1 MSKNLD
7 ENVISELQKIR
18 RANNA
23 ILGCAQILNESIV
36 LKACIPGRLG
46 AYLQVTSQQECG
58 LIFAI
63 EACSRFTDDLFTEY
77 LEDLG
82 IGWSDEHLPEV
93 RKEAEAHA
101 EMISGKITYAEYER
115 KLNDEDPL
123 KTSPATH

>member
-23 ILGCAQILNESIV
+23 ILGCAQILNENMV

-46 AYLQVTSQQECG
+46 AYLQVTPQQECA

-63 EACSRFTDDLFTEY
+63 EACSRFTDDLFTNY

-82 IGWSDEHLPEV
+82 VNWDDEHLPEV

-101 EMISGKITYAEYER
+101 EMISGKITYVEYER
-115 KLNDEDPL
+115 KLNDEGPL